1 MIHSIW
7 EPDSGKR
14 GKPHPGLNILLFPW
28 SDPHHPIFT
37 CVRTDNQV
45 FNQGITQKWYP
56 VRFRQEN
63 PGDAW
68 MGFWFIF
75 TLAFTILHFLNPF
88 EWMLKC
94 SIQSFNVLF
103 GGKIVGLGII
113 VDFTT
118 TSQMVCGSLNVP
130 RNIWSEQCCSCWY
143 WFWKLLMT
151 LSQKTCSHSWYPKG
165 FSKLIWKEFPIAT

>member
-1 MIHSIW
+1 MIHSTW
-7 EPDSGKR
+7 ELDPGKR
-14 GKPHPGLNILLFPW
+14 VKPHPGLNILLFPW
-28 SDPHHPIFT
+28 SNPHHPIFT

-45 FNQGITQKWYP
+45 FNQGITQSDTLWGSDKKTHVMPEW
-56 VRFRQEN
+56 VFVK
-63 PGDAW
+63 
-68 MGFWFIF
+68 F
-75 TLAFTILHFLNPF
+75 TLAFTISHFLNPF

-113 VDFTT
+113 SWFYHNIPNG
-118 TSQMVCGSLNVP
+118 CGSLNVP
-130 RNIWSEQCCSCWY
+130 RSIWSEQYCPCWY

-165 FSKLIWKEFPIAT
+165 LLK